1 MRAHKKPAKL
11 QKLFRIC
18 KFWHYFFPDI
28 CYFVHSCNQFADK
41 FSLSFVPIRLTYSA
55 HPSSSDQQ
63 FSARRCSGESV
74 ISLPH
79 PFRSIVPFSTH
90 FHSVFDTISNPYRN
104 ITATYPYDTR
114 RITALFSIL

>member
-1 MRAHKKPAKL
+1 MRAHKKPTKL

-28 CYFVHSCNQFADK
+28 CYFVHSCNQFAAK
-41 FSLSFVPIRLTYSA
+41 SSLSFVSIRLTYSA
-55 HPSSSDQQ
+55 HPCPSDQS
-63 FSARRCSGESV
+63 FGARRCSGESV

-90 FHSVFDTISNPYRN
+90 FRPVSTPFSIPYRTLTV
-104 ITATYPYDTR
+104 I
-114 RITALFSIL
+114 

>member
-1 MRAHKKPAKL
+1 MRAHKKPTKL

-28 CYFVHSCNQFADK
+28 CYFVHSCNQFAAK
-41 FSLSFVPIRLTYSA
+41 SSLSFVSIRLPRSA
-55 HPSSSDQQ
+55 HSCPSDQQ

-79 PFRSIVPFSTH
+79 PCRSIVPFSTH
-90 FHSVFDTISNPYRN
+90 FRPVSVPFSIPYRTLTV
-104 ITATYPYDTR
+104 I
-114 RITALFSIL
+114 

>member
-1 MRAHKKPAKL
+1 MRAHKKPTKL

-18 KFWHYFFPDI
+18 KFCPYFFPYI
-28 CYFVHSCNQFADK
+28 CYFVHSCSQFAAK
-41 FSLSFVPIRLTYSA
+41 FSLSFVPICLTYSA
-55 HPSSSDQQ
+55 HSCPSDQQ

-90 FHSVFDTISNPYRN
+90 FRSVSTPFSIPYRTLT
-104 ITATYPYDTR
+104 I
-114 RITALFSIL
+114 I